1 MSTSTNYASSLGG
14 RVDQAKWE
22 FGLPDGARRL
32 IAAGD
37 FDGRDNET
45 LIAWLSADKL
55 LSGRLLRW
63 CNSPIYNLS
72 TPYQSL
78 TEAAQVME
86 ACELTRL
93 AVLAFARGLFPEG
106 ELIDDVQRD
115 RLWGHSVAVGTV
127 ASMISRTCGRGDPS
141 LVFVAGTLHDIGLCA
156 NQKLVPQSHRQIAM
170 EVDELSAT
178 HEVERDMLGFDHT
191 QLGAAIMEQWGLPQ
205 AVQAAALH
213 HHAAACAIETE
224 HIETILCV
232 SIANYLC
239 SRAGWSSTG
248 FHNLPAPGSEELE
261 RMGINSGL
269 LAVISQQVGGSLE
282 SASQLY

>member
-1 MSTSTNYASSLGG
+1 MSTSTNEASSLGG
-14 RVDQAKWE
+14 RVDPAKWE

-45 LIAWLSADKL
+45 MLAWRASDKL
-55 LSGRLLRW
+55 LSGRLLGW
-63 CNSPIYNLS
+63 CNSPMYNLS

-93 AVLAFARGLFPEG
+93 AVLASARGLFPEG
-106 ELIDDVQRD
+106 EPIDNVQRD

-141 LVFVAGTLHDIGLCA
+141 LVFVAGTLHGSEQCA
-156 NQKLVPQSHRQIAM
+156 NQKLIPPSHRQIAV

-178 HEVERDMLGFDHT
+178 HEVEQEMLGF
-191 QLGAAIMEQWGLPQ
+191 
-205 AVQAAALH
+205 
-213 HHAAACAIETE
+213 
-224 HIETILCV
+224 
-232 SIANYLC
+232 
-239 SRAGWSSTG
+239 
-248 FHNLPAPGSEELE
+248 
-261 RMGINSGL
+261 
-269 LAVISQQVGGSLE
+269 
-282 SASQLY
+282 